1 MQKDLGYSTSLD
13 RTFSRCFFEIL
24 FLVAQICTALLAAG
38 RWSARSKFIA
48 SDSRHAFAGTGRGKL
63 APALILICI
72 ALPDRK
78 YRYDKNVT
86 EYFVQTSD
94 VVRVKRK
101 DMEKWLSVE
110 DAGKEAGLFVLLAR
124 RMKLSFLHEFLGR
137 ACQASWST
145 WRSRTKVLNPLLKEL
160 KLPSPWIPWRTSW
173 RT

>member
-48 SDSRHAFAGTGRGKL
+48 SDSRHAFAGTGREKL

-124 RMKLSFLHEFLGR
+124 RMKLSFLHESWAGHAKQVGAHGAHGR
-137 ACQASWST
+137 
-145 WRSRTKVLNPLLKEL
+145 RY
-160 KLPSPWIPWRTSW
+160 
-173 RT
+173 